1 MTAKNIWYYKNSI
14 SGEVTADKNI
24 KNNWVNAGFD
34 VEYYRFSEVFNDF
47 IIFLIEEG
55 KNKA

>member
-1 MTAKNIWYYKNSI
+1 MTAKNTWYYKNSI
-14 SGEVTADKNI
+14 SGEVTADKNT

-55 KNKA
+55 KK